1 MNNDKRRRTARK
13 RPDMNLR
20 VTDAMSGD
28 PVGHLGN
35 LSMDGMMLIAQA
47 PITDDALY
55 QFVFHLPDP
64 HGRLH
69 PIEVG
74 AHQLWSE
81 PPTFQGQAWV
91 GFRFID
97 IGPDE
102 LTVLRIWIE
111 QPGSEYV

>member
-1 MNNDKRRRTARK
+1 MNDKRRLARK
-13 RPDMNLR
+13 QPDVALR

-28 PVGHLGN
+28 VVGHLGN
-35 LSMDGMMLIAQA
+35 LSMDGMMLVAQS
-47 PITDDALY
+47 PIGEDALY

-74 AHQLWSE
+74 VHQLWNG
-81 PPTFQGQAWV
+81 PPTVNGQAWV

-97 IGPDE
+97 IAADDE
-102 LTVLRIWIE
+102 KMLAEWLMHAE
-111 QPGSEYV
+111 DFQG

>member
-1 MNNDKRRRTARK
+1 MNDKRRRTVRK
-13 RPDMNLR
+13 RPEVNLR

-35 LSMDGMMLIAQA
+35 LSIDGMMLIART
-47 PITDDALY
+47 PIVDDGLY
-55 QFVFHLPDP
+55 QFVFHLPDV
-64 HGRLH
+64 HGQLH

-81 PPTFQGQAWV
+81 PPTSEGKVWI

-97 IGPDE
+97 IAADDE
-102 LTVLRIWIE
+102 TTLGEWLSHAADFE
-111 QPGSEYV
+111 S